1 MHLSH
6 WATWNQ
12 LYCSTTNAYHMI
24 FSTYMLQG
32 NLSTFI
38 SKHNKIHSTYQKIKW
53 TWPVWWQFYIF
64 FTSEGNS
71 WLEGWNVL
79 AIFGSYNVLLCKTRP
94 LRYIL
99 NLWTF
104 FLFDYILQSH
114 HTHHSQQTFFL
125 SPKSFRLQLDLII
138 NEMKS
143 SINQDPFL

>member
-6 WATWNQ
+6 IRQHLTNYTVVLLMPITWFFQLICCREIWAN
-12 LYCSTTNAYHMI
+12 
-24 FSTYMLQG
+24 
-32 NLSTFI
+32 FI
-38 SKHNKIHSTYQKIKW
+38 SKHNKIHTYQKIKW

-114 HTHHSQQTFFL
+114 HTYHSQQTFFL